1 MRLAVAILS
10 SLLTLALG
18 IGSLRAEQVDLQ
30 LVLAADVS
38 RSVDN
43 DEFKLQREGIAA
55 ALQHPEVLRAI
66 RSGPLGVVAVSFV
79 EWSGT
84 GEQNVVVGWSLIRD
98 EEGAAIVGD
107 QVLKA
112 PRSFVGR
119 TSISEAIDFSARH
132 FETSGLTSTR
142 KVIDVSGD
150 GTNNSGRPVLE
161 ARDEAVA
168 RGIVINGLAI
178 INLNPN
184 FGYLAH
190 TQPPGG
196 LPNYYRENVI
206 GGPGSFVLQIEDFHS
221 FAQAMVQKLV
231 QEISAAPTKPRSDL
245 AVLQ

>member
-1 MRLAVAILS
+1 MRVAIAILS
-10 SLLTLALG
+10 GALALLLG
-18 IGSLRAEQVDLQ
+18 LGSVRAEPVDLQ
-30 LVLAADVS
+30 LILAADVS
-38 RSVDN
+38 RSIDN
-43 DEFKLQREGIAA
+43 DEFKLQREGIAS
-55 ALQHPEVLRAI
+55 ALQNPEVLRAI
-66 RSGPLGVVAVSFV
+66 RSGPHGVIAVSFV

-84 GEQNVVVGWSLIRD
+84 GEQNVVLGWSLVRD
-98 EEGAAIVGD
+98 EEGAAVAAD
-107 QVLKA
+107 QILKA

-119 TSISEAIDFSARH
+119 TSISEGIDFSVKH
-132 FETSGLTSTR
+132 FETSGMTSTR
-142 KVIDVSGD
+142 RVIDVSGD
-150 GTNNSGRPVLE
+150 GTNNSGRPITD

-221 FAQAMVQKLV
+221 FAQAMVQKLL
-231 QEISAAPTKPRSDL
+231 QEISAAPARRPGDL
-245 AVLQ
+245 AVRF

>member
-10 SLLTLALG
+10 SILTLALG
-18 IGSLRAEQVDLQ
+18 SGALRAEQVDLQ

-38 RSVDN
+38 RSIDN
-43 DEFKLQREGIAA
+43 DEFQLQREGIAA
-55 ALQHPEVLRAI
+55 ALQNPEVLRAI

-84 GEQNVVVGWSLIRD
+84 GEQNVVVDWSLIRD
-98 EEGAAIVGD
+98 EEGAGIVGE

-112 PRSFVGR
+112 PRSFIGR
-119 TSISEAIDFSARH
+119 TSISEAIDFSARL
-132 FETSGLTSTR
+132 FETSGMTSTR

-150 GTNNSGRPVLE
+150 GTNNSGRPILE

-196 LPNYYRENVI
+196 LPNYYRDNVI

-231 QEISAAPTKPRSDL
+231 QEISAAPGKPRSDL
-245 AVLQ
+245 ATRH